1 LLSLPFAII
10 CSAAINRLPHIDSVV
25 GGFEAGS
32 LSEEEL
38 IGADDSLSSACG
50 VLWCFNGNISSR
62 LPRFVPANPL
72 KPGIASAGAALARIA
87 NQAVVFIV
95 KLTWLREDRKG
106 VESKGRT
113 NWRAK
118 EQNWQASEA

>member
-1 LLSLPFAII
+1 M
-10 CSAAINRLPHIDSVV
+10 

-38 IGADDSLSSACG
+38 MGPDGLKPSACG
-50 VLWCFNGNISSR
+50 VLWCFKGFSDSQ

-87 NQAVVFIV
+87 NQAVVFML
-95 KLTWLREDRKG
+95 K
-106 VESKGRT
+106 
-113 NWRAK
+113 N
-118 EQNWQASEA
+118 

>member
-1 LLSLPFAII
+1 M
-10 CSAAINRLPHIDSVV
+10 NRSPHIDSVG

-38 IGADDSLSSACG
+38 IWADGLKPSACG
-50 VLWCFNGNISSR
+50 VLWCFREFNDSQ

-87 NQAVVFIV
+87 IQAVVFM
-95 KLTWLREDRKG
+95 L
-106 VESKGRT
+106 
-113 NWRAK
+113 
-118 EQNWQASEA
+118 

>member
-1 LLSLPFAII
+1 M
-10 CSAAINRLPHIDSVV
+10 NRLPHNDSVV

-38 IGADDSLSSACG
+38 ICADGLKPSACG
-50 VLWCFNGNISSR
+50 VLWCFSEFNGSQ

-87 NQAVVFIV
+87 KQAVVLMV
-95 KLTWLREDRKG
+95 
-106 VESKGRT
+106 
-113 NWRAK
+113 
-118 EQNWQASEA
+118 

>member
-1 LLSLPFAII
+1 M
-10 CSAAINRLPHIDSVV
+10 NRSPHIDSVG

-38 IGADDSLSSACG
+38 ICADGLKPSACG
-50 VLWCFNGNISSR
+50 VLWCFREFNDSQ

-87 NQAVVFIV
+87 IQAVVFM
-95 KLTWLREDRKG
+95 L
-106 VESKGRT
+106 
-113 NWRAK
+113 
-118 EQNWQASEA
+118 